1 MVGDGGEMNRNLYE
15 RELDAALVRY
25 GAVEP
30 RAGLEGRVLA
40 NLCAERERRVVVRRW
55 LWPAVAGLA
64 LATAIVVLAFV
75 WSPRSVAPGPV
86 AQEKPN
92 AAVGAEKA
100 PVTIKKNVVAEAT
113 RVARPVKRIVEAPV
127 RYATATSEKAP
138 KLDQFPSPEPLSEQ
152 ERLLM
157 RYANADP
164 DALLFA
170 QARADELQKELEDRG
185 AE

>member
-1 MVGDGGEMNRNLYE
+1 MFGDDGDMNRSQIE
-15 RELDAALVRY
+15 REMDAALARY
-25 GAVEP
+25 STAEP
-30 RAGLEGRVLA
+30 RSGLEGRVLA

-55 LWPAVAGLA
+55 LWPAVAGFA

-92 AAVGAEKA
+92 AADGTQKA
-100 PVTIKKNVVAEAT
+100 PVTIEKNAVAGAT
-113 RVARPVKRIVEAPV
+113 RVAPPAKRIFEVPV
-127 RYATATSEKAP
+127 RYATVASEKAP
-138 KLDQFPSPEPLSEQ
+138 KLDQFPSPQPLSEQ